1 MKALVWG
8 SLLLLLSGCSMSLET
23 PEISKEPTL
32 MARGVAY
39 HDLVSLPLPKGKVFV
54 SVYDFRDQTGQYKPQ
69 PNSNFS
75 TAVPQ
80 GGAALLTTALLD
92 SKWFIPLE
100 REGLQN
106 LLTERKIIRAAQKKD
121 EIPTNHGVHL
131 PSLASANI
139 MVEGGI
145 VAYDSNV
152 RTGGAGA
159 RYLGIG
165 GSGQYRTD
173 QVTVNVRAV
182 DVRSGRILLSVT
194 TSKTIFSKELQTG
207 VFKFIDYKDLL
218 EAELGYTTNEPVN
231 LAVMSAID
239 AAVVHVIVDGIQAG
253 LWEPMRD
260 ADLQHPIIQEYMLR
274 SRPII

>member
-1 MKALVWG
+1 MKAV
-8 SLLLLLSGCSMSLET
+8 LLGIALLTLSGCSMSLGT
-23 PEISKEPTL
+23 PEISSEPSL
-32 MARGVAY
+32 MARGSTY
-39 HDLVSLPLPKGKVFV
+39 KDLVSLPVPKGKIFV

-106 LLTERKIIRAAQKKD
+106 LLTERKIIRAAQKKH
-121 EIPTNHGVHL
+121 EAPSNHGDYL
-131 PSLASANI
+131 PSLTSANI
-139 MVEGGI
+139 MMEGGI
-145 VAYDSNV
+145 VAYDTNV
-152 RTGGAGA
+152 KTGGAGA

-165 GSGQYRTD
+165 ASGKYRTD

-182 DVRSGRILLSVT
+182 DVRSGKILLSVT
-194 TSKTIFSKELQTG
+194 TSKTILSKELQTG
-207 VFKFIDYKDLL
+207 VFKFVDYKDLL
-218 EAELGYTTNEPVN
+218 EAELGYSTNEPVN

-239 AAVVHVIVDGIQAG
+239 AAVVHVIVGGIKTGLWQPARSEDINHPTIQAY
-253 LWEPMRD
+253 LSKSF
-260 ADLQHPIIQEYMLR
+260 PIM
-274 SRPII
+274 

>member
-1 MKALVWG
+1 MKAFIWG
-8 SLLLLLSGCSMSLET
+8 SMLLILSGCSMSLET
-23 PEISKEPTL
+23 PEINKEPTL
-32 MARGVAY
+32 MARGAAY
-39 HDLVSLPLPKGKVFV
+39 QDLTSLPLPKGKVYV
-54 SVYDFRDQTGQYKPQ
+54 SVYDFRDQSGQYKPQ

-106 LLTERKIIRAAQKKD
+106 LLTERKIIRAAQKKH
-121 EIPTNHGVHL
+121 EIPANHGPYL
-131 PSLASANI
+131 PSLVSANI
-139 MVEGGI
+139 MIEGGI
-145 VAYDSNV
+145 VAYDTNL

-165 GSGQYRTD
+165 ASGQYRTD
-173 QVTVNVRAV
+173 QVTVNIRAI
-182 DVRSGRILLSVT
+182 DVRSGQILLSVT
-194 TSKTIFSKELQTG
+194 TSKTILSKELQTG
-207 VFKFIDYKDLL
+207 VFKFVDYKDLL

-239 AAVVHVIVDGIQAG
+239 AAVVHVIVDGIKTG
-253 LWEPMRD
+253 LWQPLRE
-260 ADLQHPIIQEYMLR
+260 ADLQHPIIQEYMQR
-274 SRPII
+274 RRPII

>member
-1 MKALVWG
+1 MKACIWG
-8 SLLLLLSGCSMSLET
+8 SILLILSGCSMSLET
-23 PEISKEPTL
+23 PEINKEPTL
-32 MARGVAY
+32 MARGAAY
-39 HDLVSLPLPKGKVFV
+39 QDLTSLPLPKGKVYV
-54 SVYDFRDQTGQYKPQ
+54 SVYDFRDQSGQYKPQ

-106 LLTERKIIRAAQKKD
+106 LLTERKIIRAAQKKH
-121 EIPTNHGVHL
+121 EIPANHGPHL
-131 PSLASANI
+131 PSLASSNI
-139 MVEGGI
+139 MIEGGI
-145 VAYDSNV
+145 VAYDTNL

-165 GSGQYRTD
+165 ASGQYRTD
-173 QVTVNVRAV
+173 QVTVNIRAI
-182 DVRSGRILLSVT
+182 DVRSGQILLSVT
-194 TSKTIFSKELQTG
+194 TSKTILSKELQTG
-207 VFKFIDYKDLL
+207 VFKFVDYKDLL

-239 AAVVHVIVDGIQAG
+239 AAVVHVIVDGIKTG
-253 LWEPMRD
+253 LWQPLRE
-260 ADLQHPIIQEYMLR
+260 ADLQHPIIQEYMQR
-274 SRPII
+274 RRPII

>member
-1 MKALVWG
+1 MVHTARTRGLAKLADRAKNY
-8 SLLLLLSGCSMSLET
+8 SSG
-23 PEISKEPTL
+23 PE
-32 MARGVAY
+32 
-39 HDLVSLPLPKGKVFV
+39 
-54 SVYDFRDQTGQYKPQ
+54 
-69 PNSNFS
+69 
-75 TAVPQ
+75 
-80 GGAALLTTALLD
+80 
-92 SKWFIPLE
+92 
-100 REGLQN
+100 
-106 LLTERKIIRAAQKKD
+106 KKD

-165 GSGQYRTD
+165 ASGQYRTD

-194 TSKTIFSKELQTG
+194 TSKTILSKELQTG

-231 LAVMSAID
+231 LAGDVSN
-239 AAVVHVIVDGIQAG
+239 
-253 LWEPMRD
+253 RCSC
-260 ADLQHPIIQEYMLR
+260 R
-274 SRPII
+274 SCGC